1 MRRRDLISLIGGV
14 AAWPLAA
21 PAQQRIPVVG
31 VLGTQRP
38 ETSNASK
45 PAFVQGLKE
54 EGFVAGQNVTF
65 ENRFALGQLD
75 RLPALAA
82 DLVRQRV
89 DVIFTGGLNG
99 TAAAKAATAT
109 IPIVFT
115 MGEDPVRHGF
125 VTSLNRPGGNAT
137 GFTNF
142 ANQLFSKQL
151 SLLHLSVPNEG
162 VIGFLVNSNN
172 PNADPDTKDAQAA
185 ALALGLTLRPLAA
198 ASERD
203 FEQVFTTIAQERVGA
218 LMVNTDP
225 FFWDQREKLTALAA
239 RHAIPTLYERSLFPE
254 VGGLMS
260 YGTDYN
266 EGYRQGGIYVGRILK
281 GAKPA
286 DLPVVQATK
295 FQFVV
300 NLRTA
305 KALGLT
311 IPPGVLA
318 IADEVIER

>member
-1 MRRRDLISLIGGV
+1 VRRREFIAGLAV
-14 AAWPLAA
+14 TTVWPLAA
-21 PAQQRIPVVG
+21 RAQQRIPVVG
-31 VLGTQRP
+31 VLGIQGP
-38 ETSNASK
+38 ETSIANEPAS
-45 PAFVQGLKE
+45 VQGLGE
-54 EGFVAGQNVTF
+54 EGFVAGRNVAF
-65 ENRFALGQLD
+65 ENRFASGQLD
-75 RLPALAA
+75 RLAALAA

-89 DVIFTGGLNG
+89 DLIFTTGLDG
-99 TAAAKAATAT
+99 TTAAKAATAT
-109 IPIVFT
+109 IPIVFF

-125 VTSLNRPGGNAT
+125 VVSLNRPGGNAT

-151 SLLHLSVPNEG
+151 NLLHLTIPNER

-198 ASERD
+198 ARERD
-203 FEQVFTTIAQERVGA
+203 FEQVFATIAQERIGA
-218 LMVNTDP
+218 LLVGTDP

-239 RHAIPTLYERSLFPE
+239 RYAIPTFYERSLFPE

-260 YGTDYN
+260 YGGDYN
-266 EGYRQGGIYVGRILK
+266 EGYRRCGAYVGRILK

-286 DLPVVQATK
+286 DLPVVQSTK
-295 FQFVV
+295 FEFVV
-300 NLRTA
+300 NLKTA

-311 IPPGVLA
+311 IPETILA
-318 IADEVIER
+318 TADEVIQ